1 MEERQQ
7 MLSMQ
12 RTGSKGMPVPTDDY
26 NSDGDGAREYGCEE
40 HVEVGMAKVSSML
53 KSPKAVSSLV
63 DLK

>member
-26 NSDGDGAREYGCEE
+26 NIDDGDEAREYGCEE
-40 HVEVGMAKVSSML
+40 HVEVSMAKVSSML
-53 KSPKAVSSLV
+53 KSP
-63 DLK
+63 

>member
-12 RTGSKGMPVPTDDY
+12 RTGSKGMHVPTDDY
-26 NSDGDGAREYGCEE
+26 NIDADDGARAYGCEE

-53 KSPKAVSSLV
+53 KSP
-63 DLK
+63 